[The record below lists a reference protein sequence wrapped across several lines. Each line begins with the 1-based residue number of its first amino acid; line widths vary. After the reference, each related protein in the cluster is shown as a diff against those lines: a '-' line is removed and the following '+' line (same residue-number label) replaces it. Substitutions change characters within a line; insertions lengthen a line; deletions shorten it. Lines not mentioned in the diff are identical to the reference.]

1 MKTLMQ
7 RNRTHSLWSLLR
19 VAMVLGAMAIA
30 IDASVACS
38 PLLDHSLNTLQ
49 GKRQDLCEYQ
59 GKVLLVVNTASYCAF
74 TPQYKALEAIY
85 EKYASR
91 GLVVLGFPSN
101 DFGHQ
106 EPGSNEEVAE
116 FCERT
121 YKVQFP
127 MFEKSVVRSP
137 GGNPIFDQL
146 ARMTGE
152 RPSWNFHKYLVDR
165 SGTAAMSFS
174 TLRKPDDRALVA
186 KIEQLLEQK

>member
-1 MKTLMQ
+1 MISLMRLIQ
-7 RNRTHSLWSLLR
+7 AAFAIGL
-19 VAMVLGAMAIA
+19 MVIPAETGA
-30 IDASVACS
+30 ACS
-38 PLLDHSLNTLQ
+38 PLLDHSVNTLQ
-49 GKRQDLCEYQ
+49 GKKQDLCEYQ

-85 EKYASR
+85 QKYASR

-106 EPGSNEEVAE
+106 EPGTNEEVAE

-127 MFEKSVVRSP
+127 MFEKSVVRSA
-137 GGNPIFDQL
+137 GGNPVFDQL
-146 ARMTGE
+146 AKMTGE

-165 SGTAAMSFS
+165 SGTAATSYS
-174 TLRKPDDRALVA
+174 TLRKPDDPKIVTR
-186 KIEQLLEQK
+186 IEQLLEQKQ